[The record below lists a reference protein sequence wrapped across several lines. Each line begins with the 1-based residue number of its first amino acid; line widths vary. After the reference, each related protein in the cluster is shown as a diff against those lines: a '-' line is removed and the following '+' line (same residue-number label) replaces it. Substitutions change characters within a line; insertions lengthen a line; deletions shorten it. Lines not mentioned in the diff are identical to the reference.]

1 MSNLKCAIVVDQALP
16 LGVIANAAAVLS
28 LSLGKQFPE
37 LIGNDL
43 KDGKGDIHRGIT
55 TIPIPILK
63 SSSGLLREMREVLKR
78 YETELTVVDL
88 ISATRTTRSY
98 EEYAEQLQDT
108 PPEQLEY
115 LGVALCGPQKIVNSF
130 TGSLGLL
137 R

>member
-1 MSNLKCAIVVDQALP
+1 MSTLKCAIVIDQALP

-43 KDGKGDIHRGIT
+43 KDSQGDVHLGIT
-55 TIPIPILK
+55 TIPITILK
-63 SSSGLLREMREVLKR
+63 GSAGLLKEMREALKPR
-78 YETELTVVDL
+78 ETELTVVDL
-88 ISATRTTRSY
+88 TSATRTTRSY
-98 EEYAEQLQDT
+98 EEYARQLRNT

-115 LGVALCGPQKIVNSF
+115 LGVALCGPQKTVNSF

>member
-1 MSNLKCAIVVDQALP
+1 MSTLKCAIVINQSLP

-43 KDGKGDIHRGIT
+43 SDSRGDVHRGIT

-63 SSSGLLREMREVLKR
+63 SSAELLKEMREALR
-78 YETELTVVDL
+78 PHETEITVVDL
-88 ISATRTTRSY
+88 TSATRTTRSY
-98 EEYAEQLQDT
+98 EDYAKQLRDT
-108 PPEQLEY
+108 PHEELEY